1 MSPTDAEIVRNVRR
15 ECGRRPI
22 DATRLDIQVVNGRV
36 TLSGIIGTLRDQ
48 PDINLKDEMDLI
60 MKLMMRDRLI
70 KEVSCNARLI
80 QPEKKEEETGGRGR
94 TRH

>member
-1 MSPTDAEIVRNVRR
+1 MSPLDAEVARTVRR

-22 DATRLDIQVVNGRV
+22 DATRLDVQVVNGRV
-36 TLSGIIGTLRDQ
+36 TLAGIITTLRDQ

-60 MKLMMRDRLI
+60 MKLLMRDRLI

-80 QPEKKEEETGGRGR
+80 QPERKEEDTGGRGR